1 MNMKRFISVLLI
13 MVAWAAHAQNTV
25 VMDEVVV
32 RLVKEGFA
40 NVRYAETDK
49 EMIYTLEC
57 DSYKIPAEGLK
68 RVAQI
73 VEGNY
78 LDDKDVKIVVTY
90 MNVPELTMSCD
101 AESRSWKVTRRLD
114 ESWDVVKGRQ
124 RINSSIGKVDVNLYP
139 QLSLKNL
146 IINQVY
152 QTLWNVNPAL
162 EVSLWPGM
170 KMSYQVKLPI
180 YNDGY
185 GALESKIHP
194 GMVTL
199 SQRFRDPW
207 NLNVNGKLTLGTF
220 SNNRYGAAL
229 EMVYYFPN
237 ERFSLDTQLAMLGN
251 CYYDG
256 FIFKFDR
263 DMYFRWNVAANYYWP
278 MTRTQ
283 FTLRAQKFLL
293 GDFGFKYEM
302 IRHFDRCSVGLYAEK
317 STYERAE
324 LNVGFRFQI
333 ALPPYRHKRRGY
345 VPRVSTS
352 TNMGM
357 TYVANNEQYYYKE
370 FRTEASDNI
379 MSKNFFNPYYIEN
392 QLH

>member
-1 MNMKRFISVLLI
+1 MRKLICILMAACLL
-13 MVAWAAHAQNTV
+13 APALSAQAV
-25 VMDEVVV
+25 KLDEVVV

-40 NVRYAETDK
+40 NVRSAET
-49 EMIYTLEC
+49 EEFVAYSLEC
-57 DSYKIPAEGLK
+57 DSYKIPAEGIK
-68 RVAQI
+68 RVRQI

-78 LDDKDVKIVVTY
+78 SSDKPLKIVVTH
-90 MNVPELTMSCD
+90 MNIPQLTLDYEPSTGVWD
-101 AESRSWKVTRRLD
+101 VTRRLD
-114 ESWDVVKGRQ
+114 EGWDAVRGQTKL
-124 RINSSIGKVDVNLYP
+124 NSSLGKVDINIYP

-152 QTLWNVNPAL
+152 QTLWNLNPAL

-170 KMSYQVKLPI
+170 KFSYQVKLPI

-185 GALESKIHP
+185 GQLEDKVHP

-207 NLNVNGKLTLGTF
+207 GLNLQGKFTVGAF
-220 SNNRYGAAL
+220 SSNRYGAAL
-229 EMVYYFPN
+229 EMMYHFPN
-237 ERFSLDTQLAMLGN
+237 ERFYLDTQLAMLGN
-251 CYYDG
+251 AYFDS
-256 FIFKFDR
+256 FIFKYDK

-278 MTRTQ
+278 MMRTQ
-283 FTLRAQKFLL
+283 FILRAQKFLL
-293 GDFGFKYEM
+293 GDVGVKYEM

-317 STYERAE
+317 GPVAQ

-333 ALPPYRHKRRGY
+333 ALPPYRNARRGY

-352 TNMGM
+352 SNMGM
-357 TYVANNEQYYYKE
+357 TYVANNELYYYKE

-379 MSKNFFNPYYIEN
+379 MSNNFFNPYYIEN
-392 QLH
+392 QIR